1 MMKKNYY
8 KSAKRRQY
16 NNQPTVDHHVDSLNT
31 EKKVTSGEEE
41 TQKKPVEIPQIIT
54 VREFAVLLELPI
66 TAIITELMKNGVMAS
81 INESIDFDTA
91 AIVADEL
98 GFEARNQKSKIKNQ
112 KELTT
117 EEKKQLKSRPP
128 VIVVMGHV
136 DHGKTKLLD
145 SIRKTDVVSTE
156 SGGITQHIG
165 AYQTT
170 WQSKDKKKH
179 LLTFLDTPGHAAFS
193 AMRAHG
199 ANITDIAILV
209 VAADDGVKPQTKEAI
224 SHAKAANIPIIVAIN
239 KIDKP
244 TSDVEKVKRQLADL
258 DLSPEEWGGKT
269 VMVPIS
275 AKEGKNIDKLL
286 DMVILTAQMAE
297 LKAIKTGFAEGVV
310 IESHM
315 QAGVGPVATI
325 LVQKGKLQT
334 GDALVIGQTY
344 GKVRLMED
352 FRGKRIS
359 EALPSTPVKIAGLHD
374 VPNFGDFMQVMADE
388 RQARN
393 AVAVKTIKRKVFG
406 LAEVSEEAQEG
417 KLTELNI
424 IVKADT
430 QGSLGAIKT
439 SLESISESGV
449 QVKIVNDGVGDVNES
464 DINIAISSKAIILG
478 FKIKLPPAVKKFAD
492 EKGIKISLYDIIYN
506 LLDDVTAAVKGLIKQ
521 EFVEVLVGKL
531 EVLKVFHSTRG
542 RKVVGGKVVDGQI
555 EKGLKVHLYHSGD
568 QSGDGVIVGLQKEQ
582 NQVEVVEKGFECG
595 LAIETTTVIKP
606 TDIIECYKIEEK
618 LRK

>member
-1 MMKKNYY
+1 MEDNKEKQL
-8 KSAKRRQY
+8 KSI
-16 NNQPTVDHHVDSLNT
+16 DL
-31 EKKVTSGEEE
+31 
-41 TQKKPVEIPQIIT
+41 PQILT
-54 VREFAVLLELPI
+54 VRDFAALLELP
-66 TAIITELMKNGVMAS
+66 TSAVITELMKNGVMAS

-98 GFEARNQKSKIKNQ
+98 GFVAKRK
-112 KELTT
+112 KEQENAKKTLSE
-117 EEKKQLKSRPP
+117 EEKKHLKPRPP

-145 SIRKTDVVSTE
+145 SIRKSDVISTE

-170 WQSKDKKKH
+170 WQAKDKKKH

-224 SHAKAANIPIIVAIN
+224 SHTKAANIPIIVAIN

-244 TSDVEKVKRQLADL
+244 TADIEKVKRQLADL

-275 AKEGKNIDKLL
+275 AKDGKNIDKLL
-286 DMVILTAQMAE
+286 DMVILTAQMEE
-297 LKAIKTGFAEGVV
+297 LKAINTGFAEGVV

-325 LVQKGKLQT
+325 LIQKGALKT

-352 FRGKRIS
+352 FRGKRIT

-374 VPNFGDFMQVMADE
+374 VPNFGDFVQVMLDE

-393 AVAVKTIKRKVFG
+393 AVAVKTIRRKVFG
-406 LAEVSEEAQEG
+406 LGEASEEAKEG
-417 KLTELNI
+417 KLTELNLI
-424 IVKADT
+424 IKADT
-430 QGSLGAIKT
+430 QGSLTAIKT
-439 SLESISESGV
+439 SLESISEGGV
-449 QVKIVNDGVGDVNES
+449 EVKVVSDGIGDISES
-464 DINIAISSKAIILG
+464 DINIAISSKAVILG

-492 EKGIKISLYDIIYN
+492 DKGIKISLYDIIYN
-506 LLDDVTAAVKGLIKQ
+506 LLDDVSAAVKGLIKP
-521 EFVEVLVGKL
+521 EFEEVLLGKL
-531 EVLKVFHSTRG
+531 EVLKVFHSTHS
-542 RKVVGGKVVDGQI
+542 RKVVGGKVVDGKI
-555 EKGLKVHLYHSGD
+555 ENGAKVHLYHSGELA
-568 QSGDGVIVGLQKEQ
+568 GEGKIVSLQKEQ
-582 NQVEVVEKGFECG
+582 NPADVVEKGFECG
-595 LAIETTTVIKP
+595 MAIETTTVIKP
-606 TDIIECYKIEEK
+606 SDLIEAYKVEEK

>member
-1 MMKKNYY
+1 MENDKT
-8 KSAKRRQY
+8 AKRE
-16 NNQPTVDHHVDSLNT
+16 DL
-31 EKKVTSGEEE
+31 
-41 TQKKPVEIPQIIT
+41 KPIEIPQIVT
-54 VREFAVLLELPI
+54 VRDFAALLEIP
-66 TAIITELMKNGVMAS
+66 TSAVITELMKNGVMAS

-98 GFEARNQKSKIKNQ
+98 GYEAKRQ
-112 KELTT
+112 KEQEKKEKILTT
-117 EEKKQLKSRPP
+117 EEKKQLKPRPP
-128 VIVVMGHV
+128 VIVIMGHV

-170 WQSKDKKKH
+170 WHGKDKKKN

-209 VAADDGVKPQTKEAI
+209 VAADDGVMPQTKEAI

-244 TSDVEKVKRQLADL
+244 TADIEKVKRQLSDL
-258 DLSPEEWGGKT
+258 DLAPEEWGGKT

-275 AKEGKNIDKLL
+275 AKDGKNIDKLL

-297 LKAIKTGFAEGVV
+297 LKAINSGFAEGVV

-325 LVQKGKLQT
+325 LVQKGKLKT

-352 FRGKRIS
+352 FRGKRIN

-374 VPNFGDFMQVMADE
+374 VPGFGNFVQVMPDE

-393 AVAVKTIKRKVFG
+393 AVAVKTIKHKVFG
-406 LAEVSEEAQEG
+406 LGEASEEAKEG

-424 IVKADT
+424 IIKADM
-430 QGSLGAIKT
+430 QGSLTAIKT
-439 SLESISESGV
+439 SLESISEGGV
-449 QVKIVNDGVGDVNES
+449 QIKIVSDGIGDVNES
-464 DINIAISSKAIILG
+464 DINIAISSKAVILG
-478 FKIKLPPAVKKFAD
+478 FKIKLPPQVKKFAD
-492 EKGIKISLYDIIYN
+492 DKGVKISLYDIIYN
-506 LLDDVTAAVKGLIKQ
+506 LLDDVSAAVKGLIKP
-521 EFVEVLVGKL
+521 EFVEVLIGKL
-531 EVLKVFHSTRG
+531 EVLKVFHSTHN
-542 RKVVGGKVVDGQI
+542 RKVIGGKVVDGQM
-555 EKGLKVHLYHSGD
+555 ENGAQVHLYHSGE
-568 QSGDGVIVGLQKEQ
+568 QAGEGKIVSLQKEQ
-582 NQVEVVEKGFECG
+582 NPAETVEKGFECG
-595 LAIETTTVIKP
+595 MAIETTTVVKP
-606 TDIIECYKIEEK
+606 TDLVEAYKIEEK